1 MQAPSLEN
9 EVASC
14 VVLVFVLHD
23 VLWNRGSDWW
33 TKLRKDDEL
42 CYLKVVGFCKTKKIV
57 KYSMTELCG

>member
-1 MQAPSLEN
+1 
-9 EVASC
+9 
-14 VVLVFVLHD
+14 LVFVLHD